1 MARVRTINR
10 ALSPTELDSKKLITM
25 PFDGSWRDH
34 VGQPERTGSW
44 LIWGPSGNG
53 KTGYALQ
60 LAKYL
65 TSFGRV
71 AYNSLEEGISE
82 SLKRAVRI
90 HGLVGVKR
98 IVLLDREP
106 VAELCER
113 LRRHKSPDIVIID
126 SLQYSGLNYRDYK
139 ALRDEFRR
147 KLFIFIS
154 HADGREPAGRTA
166 RSMRYDANVK
176 IYVEGYKAYAV
187 SRYGGGEPYTIWQQ
201 GATRVEIP
209 SEQ

>member
-1 MARVRTINR
+1 MAKVIKKR
-10 ALSPTELDSKKLITM
+10 ALSPTELDAKRLLTM
-25 PFDGSWRDH
+25 PFEGDWLAH
-34 VGQPERTGSW
+34 LGQPERTGSW
-44 LIWGPSGNG
+44 LIWGNSGNG
-53 KTGYALQ
+53 KTSYALQ

-65 TSFGRV
+65 TRFGRV

-82 SLKRAVRI
+82 SLKRAIRYN
-90 HGLVGVKR
+90 GLIGTKR

-106 VAELCER
+106 MDELRER
-113 LRRHKSPDIVIID
+113 LRRHKSPDVVVID

-139 ALRDEFRR
+139 ALREEFRS

-187 SRYGGGEPYTIWQQ
+187 SRYGGGEPYTVWHQ
-201 GATRVEIP
+201 GAYKVEP
-209 SEQ
+209 QNSQP